1 MHNLPRS
8 TGQQNNESER
18 LTSYTS
24 TPEDLERVWDIVFL
38 VFTEIKHNL
47 HLSFMQMLETH
58 VMFSFAGIDNIL
70 SHSSRL
76 VFQTPNQQNFPVMHK
91 FEE

>member
-8 TGQQNNESER
+8 TGQQNKKSER
-18 LTSYTS
+18 LTPYTS
-24 TPEDLERVWDIVFL
+24 TPEDLERVWNVAFP

-47 HLSFMQMLETH
+47 HLSFMQVLENH
-58 VMFSFAGIDNIL
+58 VRFSFAGIDNI
-70 SHSSRL
+70 SPHSSRL
-76 VFQTPNQQNFPVMHK
+76 VFQTPNQQNFPVMYK